1 MSISESKRTN
11 NKGKGKL
18 KWSHRTEWILG
29 RIDTTTTDLGEIL
42 LGNPD
47 LLLLRWLAIC
57 SESLCTKSW
66 KKLRVNH
73 TLNGQIR

>member
-18 KWSHRTEWILG
+18 RCSYRIEEILG
-29 RIDTTTTDLGEIL
+29 WINTIITDLGEIL
-42 LGNPD
+42 LDNPD
-47 LLLLRWLAIC
+47 LLLLRCLTLC

-66 KKLRVNH
+66 KKLIVSR